1 MHAHRTWIWFEK
13 SCSWYVQRNSM
24 NNSTQNVTYT
34 GLIQA
39 HVDMMVSVKDS
50 TVFTYLDL
58 PIYLDAVLLRRV
70 DVLTCSFSVRSI
82 K

>member
-1 MHAHRTWIWFEK
+1 
-13 SCSWYVQRNSM
+13 
-24 NNSTQNVTYT
+24 
-34 GLIQA
+34 
-39 HVDMMVSVKDS
+39 MMVSVKDS

-82 K
+82 NHLEAGVKSKTQYVAYWISMLQVGDVYHNAEGQQRQQC